1 MMVDIFVIIAFIVM
15 ILVITWLCGRCS
27 HYREVIDRMFLENE
41 DLREKLK
48 EKGDSIANE
57 QSSET

>member
-15 ILVITWLCGRCS
+15 ILTITWLCGRCN

-48 EKGDSIANE
+48 EKRADEKEHGI
-57 QSSET
+57 